1 MKRRLLD
8 LLAPVRTV
16 PAPDKGWRRLLKWA
30 ALPLT
35 DRRWAAPMSAVAI
48 GFGLFVGVAISPG
61 AAGTLATGM
70 PPVIEIPGL
79 FAGDEEGGGEEF
91 AKSGGEESSFPT
103 ESESESFES
112 FGSEES
118 FEGTEFGT
126 EEEEPFE
133 PVEEEEEPE
142 EEEEAEVVE
151 GVVVH
156 ANPAAGS
163 YTLASSTGALSVVH
177 APKLPAPGTA
187 ISVPIETLANG
198 TLAEAGTRE
207 RSGGKKKA
215 KLEGIVTY
223 VSSDPASPA
232 YTVSKRGVSVLVHV
246 HPDPSGAPPQLPVLG
261 AFAIVTVDIERPA
274 AAASAS
280 AEEPAPPGSG
290 EPQPPAEPQ
299 APAAPPAPVPPV
311 MPPPA
316 VPALPCAEA
325 PAQPPQMPAP
335 VSVLWQHSADADGVP
350 FTYSDF
356 AGVVMAI
363 CPSEGKLVLSAD
375 DLGESGAE
383 LILSVPAKIKTSKLK
398 LGDSVLA
405 TADIGE
411 GGALNLTGLASD
423 ERSVGADDAKAA
435 QGDLVNHL
443 SK

>member
-1 MKRRLLD
+1 VIKRLHD

-16 PAPDKGWRRLLKWA
+16 PASDRGWRRLLKWA

-35 DRRWAAPMSAVAI
+35 DRRWAAPMAAVAI
-48 GFGLFVGVAISPG
+48 GFGLFVGVAISPS

-79 FAGDEEGGGEEF
+79 FAGDEGEEESDTF
-91 AKSGGEESSFPT
+91 VEAGGEESFPT
-103 ESESESFES
+103 GSESESFES

-133 PVEEEEEPE
+133 PVEEEEEEPA
-142 EEEEAEVVE
+142 EEEEAEVLE

-163 YTLASSTGALSVVH
+163 YALASPTGALSAVH
-177 APKLPAPGTA
+177 APKLPVPGTA
-187 ISVPIETLANG
+187 LSVPIETLANG
-198 TLAEAGTRE
+198 TLAEAGVRKRT
-207 RSGGKKKA
+207 GGKKKA

-223 VSSDPASPA
+223 VFSDPANPA
-232 YTVSKRGVSVLVHV
+232 YAVSKRGVSVLVHV

-261 AFAIVTVDIERPA
+261 AFATVTVDIERPA
-274 AAASAS
+274 AAAALAS
-280 AEEPAPPGSG
+280 ADEPTPPGSP
-290 EPQPPAEPQ
+290 EPTPPVEPTPL
-299 APAAPPAPVPPV
+299 APPVTPPPAPPAP
-311 MPPPA
+311 
-316 VPALPCAEA
+316 LCAEA
-325 PAQPPQMPAP
+325 PAQPPHTPAP
-335 VSVLWQHSADADGVP
+335 VSVLWQRTADAAGVP

-375 DLGESGAE
+375 DLGESGAD
-383 LILSVPAKIKTSKLK
+383 LTLSVPAKIKTSRLK

-405 TADIGE
+405 TAGIGE
-411 GGALNLTGLASD
+411 GGTLTLTGLASD
-423 ERSVGADDAKAA
+423 ERSKGADDAKAA